1 MTDAV
6 CVLVERGEACRIA
19 VDARGERLV
28 CGFCEQNRVDVYRV
42 SGGQIALM

>member
-1 MTDAV
+1 MLA
-6 CVLVERGEACRIA
+6 ERSEACRIA

-28 CGFCEQNRVDVYRV
+28 CGFCDENRVDVYRV